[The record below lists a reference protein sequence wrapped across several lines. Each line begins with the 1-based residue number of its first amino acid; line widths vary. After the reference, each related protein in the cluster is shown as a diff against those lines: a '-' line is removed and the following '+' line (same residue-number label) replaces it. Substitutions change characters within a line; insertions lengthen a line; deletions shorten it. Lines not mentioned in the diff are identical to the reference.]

1 MQKVV
6 YTGVFVDSKD
16 LTHKLSMHGVKRTK
30 LWREIPNT
38 HVTFQY
44 RPETVDES
52 LFGSPVDI
60 RVVGYGANSQNEG
73 LLVEI
78 FCHNEKVQEIFCEHV
93 EVPHITLSV
102 SEDGKPVNT
111 RYVDF
116 FQIEDPFTIQGVY
129 DAFRG

>member
-60 RVVGYGANSQNEG
+60 RVVGYGVNSQNEG
-73 LLVEI
+73 LLVEVI
-78 FCHNEKVQEIFCEHV
+78 CANKEVQKLCEQV
-93 EVPHITLSV
+93 AVPHITLSV

-116 FQIEDPFTIQGVY
+116 VRIENPFVIQGVY
-129 DAFRG
+129 NAFCK

>member
-30 LWREIPNT
+30 LWREILNT

-60 RVVGYGANSQNEG
+60 RVVGYGVNSQNEG
-73 LLVEI
+73 LLVEVI
-78 FCHNEKVQEIFCEHV
+78 CANKEVQKLCEQV
-93 EVPHITLSV
+93 AVPHITLSV

-116 FQIEDPFTIQGVY
+116 VRIENPFVIQGVY
-129 DAFRG
+129 NAFCK

>member
-73 LLVEI
+73 LLVEVI
-78 FCHNEKVQEIFCEHV
+78 CANKEVQKLCEQV
-93 EVPHITLSV
+93 AVPHITLSV

-116 FQIEDPFTIQGVY
+116 VRIENPFVIQGVY
-129 DAFRG
+129 NAFCK